1 MTTPSG
7 AISMNDVRNET
18 GDTGSISFSDWFVR
32 QVSKSPTGPVA
43 LSGMRG
49 KTCHPGNSPGLGI
62 NYVSSATYSASGN
75 RTLWIQDKTNNQIT
89 IVRDNNTV
97 WSAVSSTAAL
107 GYIDVGNVRY
117 FRGTLM
123 STVFVEE
130 LYSIRW
136 VEG

>member
-1 MTTPSG
+1 
-7 AISMNDVRNET
+7 MNDVRNEA
-18 GDTGSISFSDWFVR
+18 GDTGSVSFSDWFVR
-32 QVSKSPTGPVA
+32 HVAKQATGPIS
-43 LSGMRG
+43 LSNMRG

-62 NYVSSATYSASGN
+62 NYVNNATYSASGN

-97 WSAVSSTAAL
+97 WSAVSSTATL

-130 LYSIRW
+130 MYSIRW
-136 VEG
+136 VE